1 MPVPPG
7 LFVLIS
13 VNSCLFVV
21 AAFELAHSVPRLLNE
36 RKADYEPNQSQTSRT
51 RFVEK
56 DGRLLAGGQLPLGR
70 PDLSVGQSALAAATE
85 TRAYQAAAAG
95 PLGDDAGLE
104 PHLC

>member
-56 DGRLLAGGQLPLGR
+56 DGRLLARGQLPLGR
-70 PDLSVGQSALAAATE
+70 PDLSIGQSALAPAT
-85 TRAYQAAAAG
+85 QAGADQTATAG
-95 PLGDDAGLE
+95 PLGHHAGLE
-104 PHLC
+104 